1 MDTNAPS
8 GAGARAG
15 RKVAAPMS
23 ETVCDATDT
32 VRTRTIEWGDPRIT
46 AQAARERSGIEFLQA
61 MAAGELPQPPI
72 MSTLGARL
80 ESVAE
85 GKTVFTL
92 TPSECHYNPIGSVH
106 GGVYST
112 LLDSAAACA
121 VHSML
126 PAGVGYT
133 SLDLSVR
140 FIGAI
145 TVDTG
150 PVTCTG
156 TVTHLGRRIA
166 LAEAA
171 LTRQDG
177 KLLATATSNCIILR

>member
-1 MDTNAPS
+1 
-8 GAGARAG
+8 
-15 RKVAAPMS
+15 VS
-23 ETVCDATDT
+23 ETDSVATA
-32 VRTRTIEWGDPRIT
+32 VERTRTFQWADPRIT
-46 AQAARERSGIEFLQA
+46 AQAARERSGIDFLRG
-61 MAAGELPQPPI
+61 MASGELPPPPI
-72 MSTLGARL
+72 TSTLGATIH
-80 ESVAE
+80 SVAE
-85 GKTVFTL
+85 GKVVFAL
-92 TPSECHYNPIGSVH
+92 TPSEYHYNPIGSVH
-106 GGVYST
+106 GGVFST

-140 FIGAI
+140 FIAGI
-145 TVDTG
+145 TVETG

-166 LAEAA
+166 LAEATLNRA
-171 LTRQDG
+171 DG